1 MEVKNGVGF
10 KDGYLFVR
18 AKGRDFGPNNRAVRL
33 VNTET
38 GDTYD
43 VFEVSHPA
51 LWQEENV
58 VEFLNLVEPKQLP
71 NEAGS
76 VIRNVRTE
84 RHIYNEA
91 VLAANGEWRVA
102 SKDSRERKL
111 GAIFSQAIIEWEE
124 V

>member
-1 MEVKNGVGF
+1 MEIKNGVGF
-10 KDGYLFVR
+10 KDGLAYIR
-18 AKGRDFGPNNRAVRL
+18 SPKRDLENNRAVIVISL
-33 VNTET
+33 ST
-38 GDTYD
+38 GDLFT
-43 VFEVSHPA
+43 
-51 LWQEENV
+51 LWERDNSPHV
-58 VEFLNLVEPKQLP
+58 TKFLNLVEPKQLP

>member
-1 MEVKNGVGF
+1 MEIKNGVGITEDRVF
-10 KDGYLFVR
+10 IRMPRKDNGVE
-18 AKGRDFGPNNRAVRL
+18 RAVRVIL
-33 VNTET
+33 QSSGVAYTTWEVPNN
-38 GDTYD
+38 YD
-43 VFEVSHPA
+43 SEITKY
-51 LWQEENV
+51 
-58 VEFLNLVEPKQLP
+58 LNLVEPKQLP